1 MADWVAITRNA
12 PVVDRQV
19 PVVCVD
25 ENVMLELRFD
35 VVVGGALEM
44 LEEKVDWVVEEITVD
59 VDDVEDVEGLVVD
72 IALLK
77 DGEVA

>member
-12 PVVDRQV
+12 PVVERQV

-25 ENVMLELRFD
+25 DNAMLELRFD

-59 VDDVEDVEGLVVD
+59 VD

>member
-1 MADWVAITRNA
+1 VATTKNA
-12 PVVDRQV
+12 PVVVRQV

-25 ENVMLELRFD
+25 DNAMLEPRFG

-44 LEEKVDWVVEEITVD
+44 LEEKVDWAVEEITVD
-59 VDDVEDVEGLVVD
+59 VDDVEDVEGLDVD

>member
-1 MADWVAITRNA
+1 VAITRNA
-12 PVVDRQV
+12 PVVERQV

-25 ENVMLELRFD
+25 DNAMLELRFD

-59 VDDVEDVEGLVVD
+59 VD